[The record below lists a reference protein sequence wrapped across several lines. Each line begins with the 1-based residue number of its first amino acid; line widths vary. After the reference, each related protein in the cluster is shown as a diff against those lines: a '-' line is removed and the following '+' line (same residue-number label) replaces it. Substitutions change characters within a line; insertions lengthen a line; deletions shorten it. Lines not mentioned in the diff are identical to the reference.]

1 MEKLNAGTK
10 EENLESK
17 SKIEEEPLEIGS

>member
-1 MEKLNAGTK
+1 MENFNAGTK

-17 SKIEEEPLEIGS
+17 SQIEEESLEIGS

>member
-10 EENLESK
+10 EEDLENK